1 MIKQNLSYN
10 GRPVEES
17 HLKIATTFKD
27 SGTRPIEKSPEFLL
41 PEYLTTDPKIIPRH
55 PLVEIR
61 HISGLEKGIAS
72 TDSKI
77 IPRHSLVESHLEIAA
92 TFENSGIRPI
102 EKSPE
107 FLLPEYLTTDSEIIP
122 RHPLVEIRHIPS
134 SEKQITLDPSLP

>member
-17 HLKIATTFKD
+17 HLEIAATFKA

-61 HISGLEKGIAS
+61 HTSTSLDKQVTS

-77 IPRHSLVESHLEIAA
+77 VNQYPLIESHLEIAA
-92 TFENSGIRPI
+92 TFKASGTRPI

-107 FLLPEYLTTDSEIIP
+107 FLLPEHLTTESGIIN
-122 RHPLVEIRHIPS
+122 RHPLVEIRHAS
-134 SEKQITLDPSLP
+134 SSGK

>member
-10 GRPVEES
+10 GRPVEER
-17 HLKIATTFKD
+17 HLEIAATFKA

-41 PEYLTTDPKIIPRH
+41 PEYLTTDSKIIPRH

-61 HISGLEKGIAS
+61 HTSSLDKQVRS

-77 IPRHSLVESHLEIAA
+77 VNQYPLIESHLEIAA
-92 TFENSGIRPI
+92 TFKASGTRPI

-107 FLLPEYLTTDSEIIP
+107 FLLPEYLTTDSKIIP
-122 RHPLVEIRHIPS
+122 RHPLVEIRHVS
-134 SEKQITLDPSLP
+134 SLEK

>member
-1 MIKQNLSYN
+1 MIKPNLLYD

-17 HLKIATTFKD
+17 HIEIAATFNA

-41 PEYLTTDPKIIPRH
+41 PEYSMTDSKIINQS

-61 HISGLEKGIAS
+61 DISSSDKQITS

-77 IPRHSLVESHLEIAA
+77 LDRHSFIESHLEIAT
-92 TFENSGIRPI
+92 TFENSGTRPI

-107 FLLPEYLTTDSEIIP
+107 FLLPGHLMTDSEIIA
-122 RHPLVEIRHIPS
+122 RQPLVEIRHVS
-134 SEKQITLDPSLP
+134 SSKR